1 MNRAVTPETA
11 SEREAVRPERLSP
24 ASVTNPD
31 SFAGQIHARIGVIPV
46 AACYGPGCQPG
57 RGTTALTSL
66 QRPAAGGS
74 PAHIQPQ
81 PLE

>member
-11 SEREAVRPERLSP
+11 SEREVGGTLLP
-24 ASVTNPD
+24 ASITNPD

-46 AACYGPGCQPG
+46 AACYGSGCQPD
-57 RGTTALTSL
+57 RGTRTAVTLL

-74 PAHIQPQ
+74 PALIQPQ